1 MNAKNV
7 KGFLIGVFTVASTL
21 SVLAA
26 VNIPHVFK
34 PGDLITASDMNE
46 NFSSLKAGIDAVE
59 TSASAKQTRVSGV
72 CAAGSN
78 IREVK
83 ADGTV
88 TCQTDNVGT
97 GGGASYTA
105 GSGLTLAANQ
115 FSVDAT
121 KTQSRVSGICAAG
134 SAIKEVKS
142 DGQVICEAVGSTG
155 GGVAGVSSLNG
166 KTAGVTLES
175 GSANL
180 TIDNSQTGKVVFNV
194 ANSSYTAG
202 TGLALAGGVFSVD
215 ATKTQSRVT
224 DTCVSGSYLSRINQD
239 GTVDC
244 APLGFEGV
252 AIGSSSAAGLL
263 VQNQGVG
270 SGIVGI
276 ANTDTPLEAGVS
288 GFNYKITGLTLGVY
302 GNATYSPVGTGVV
315 GKGGVTGGYFE
326 ATGVPAQGYTPT
338 GIYGVAGAQG
348 VGVKA
353 ASSGTALEVD
363 GAIKVSGAQPSAF
376 YVDNSA
382 RDASVAIDT
391 PVSNNDPNALVF
403 VSQTDAFHSVSTVKY
418 NAPTGKWFIDC
429 FKLTSIV
436 GPGATVMCAK
446 GYYVLVIKR

>member
-72 CAAGSN
+72 CAAGSS

-134 SAIKEVKS
+134 SAIKEVKP

-155 GGVAGVSSLNG
+155 GGVAGVSSVNG
-166 KTAGVTLES
+166 KTAGVTLEA

-202 TGLALAGGVFSVD
+202 TGLALAGNAFSVD
-215 ATKTQSRVT
+215 PASVQSRVSG
-224 DTCVSGSYLSRINQD
+224 TCPSGKFLQSVNQD
-239 GTVDC
+239 GTVNCND
-244 APLGFEGV
+244 ALYIGGGV
-252 AIGSSSAAGLL
+252 YGDSGD
-263 VQNQGVG
+263 G
-270 SGIVGI
+270 SGFSIINTGVRTGLFSSTNG
-276 ANTDTPLEAGVS
+276 ANGAAAIKGAAIST
-288 GFNYKITGLTLGVY
+288 TGLTLGVY
-302 GNATYSPVGTGVV
+302 GDAENSPVGTGVV

-363 GAIKVSGAQPSAF
+363 GPIKVSGSKPSAF

-382 RDASVAIDT
+382 RDIVVSFDA
-391 PVSNNDPNALVF
+391 PVSNNDPNAIVF
-403 VSQTDAFHSVSTVKY
+403 VSQIGAYNAVSSVSY
-418 NAPTGKWFIDC
+418 DPISGKWFIDC
-429 FKLTSIV
+429 FKVT
-436 GPGATVMCAK
+436 GTTAAQQCAK

>member
-26 VNIPHVFK
+26 VNIPHIFK

-72 CAAGSN
+72 CAAGSS

-105 GSGLTLAANQ
+105 GAGLTLAANQ

-134 SAIKEVKS
+134 SAIKEVKP

-155 GGVAGVSSLNG
+155 GGVAGVSSVNG
-166 KTAGVTLES
+166 KTAGVTLEA

-202 TGLALAGGVFSVD
+202 TGLALAGNAFSVD
-215 ATKTQSRVT
+215 PVTTQSRVT
-224 DTCVSGSYLSRINQD
+224 GTCAAGEFLMKVNQD
-239 GTVDC
+239 GSVNCNAALYIGLQVYGDTGGS
-244 APLGFEGV
+244 PGFSINSTGLGIGLYSTNNDTNGV
-252 AIGSSSAAGLL
+252 AAIK
-263 VQNQGVG
+263 GVAL
-270 SGIVGI
+270 S
-276 ANTDTPLEAGVS
+276 T
-288 GFNYKITGLTLGVY
+288 TGLTLGIY
-302 GNATYSPVGTGVV
+302 GDATSSPVGTGVV

-326 ATGVPAQGYTPT
+326 ATGVPARGYTPT

-353 ASSGTALEVD
+353 SSPGVALEVD
-363 GAIKVSGAQPSAF
+363 GAMKVSGANPTAF
-376 YVDNSA
+376 YIDNPTNL
-382 RDASVAIDT
+382 DVVTINNPLVNGDPDVILIVT
-391 PVSNNDPNALVF
+391 PISGIRVSLNLNYYFSKWQIVCDIFPSSN
-403 VSQTDAFHSVSTVKY
+403 TRCPYCY
-418 NAPTGKWFIDC
+418 N
-429 FKLTSIV
+429 
-436 GPGATVMCAK
+436 
-446 GYYVLVIKR
+446 VLAIKR